1 LRRPE
6 SPGRA
11 AAPLVIDGQRE
22 AGLFEQVAPYVH
34 RLVRRVLGSDSRAQ
48 DLVQDVLLRVLH
60 HRYQLRDDRQLRPWV
75 RAITFNVIYS
85 ELRERRQRRA
95 LSQDIEADLTAN
107 LEHSVVARDLLSRL
121 HAMLDRLP
129 SGERTAFVQRYVERR
144 TVAEIAALGGY
155 SVATAQ
161 RRLRRPR
168 RILRSFLAQHPTVW
182 RGSLAPAGGAGSA
195 QTLA

>member
-1 LRRPE
+1 
-6 SPGRA
+6 
-11 AAPLVIDGQRE
+11 
-22 AGLFEQVAPYVH
+22 
-34 RLVRRVLGSDSRAQ
+34 VLGSDSRAQ